1 MNCGPNAIDAF
12 RPALSHSSI
21 HLEAMAGV
29 RFEMVKYMTATVFV
43 WLTTASQVLA
53 HRPGGGGHGGHG
65 GGGHAAPEIDGPAG
79 VAAVALLVS
88 AGIIAYNRYKK
99 K

>member
-1 MNCGPNAIDAF
+1 MNCGPNAIDPF
-12 RPALSHSSI
+12 RPALSNSSI

-29 RFEMVKYMTATVFV
+29 KFEMAKYLTATLFV

-53 HRPGGGGHGGHG
+53 HGKGGHHG
-65 GGGHAAPEIDGPAG
+65 GGAHGAPEIDGPAG